1 MRRSPADSTNRSLAA
16 FGKLQHIRIKRR
28 SRAPAS
34 GTLLAGESFTITVL
48 IGRDLNR
55 RQPPR
60 ARGPSPPGELAAE
73 PAHAR
78 CRVGLG
84 EAPHTAELYRERLTT
99 VRIPVESDH

>member
-60 ARGPSPPGELAAE
+60 AFSARRARRRTGPRTMP
-73 PAHAR
+73 
-78 CRVGLG
+78 CRL
-84 EAPHTAELYRERLTT
+84 R
-99 VRIPVESDH
+99 